1 MGMAIELEKRGNTAW
16 VWLNRPEKYNAFD
29 LDMMDLLSRYMVTL
43 AVEEGVRA
51 VVISGRGK
59 AFCAGGD
66 LGWVG
71 HYQGGPGAAF
81 HELAARFHLAIL
93 EILRMSKPVIG
104 AINGVA
110 AGGGFSLALACD
122 FRLMAGSAVLRQ
134 GYTSSGLCIDGGGTY
149 MLPRLVGLAKAME
162 IAAYD
167 PPITSQQALDW
178 GLATR
183 IVDDDQILEAAE
195 TMAGELSGRSLHAF
209 GWSKQLLADSLD
221 TSLETQ
227 MEKERTG
234 LSNCSVHPD
243 GREGIQAFIEK
254 RKPDFKTV

>member
-1 MGMAIELEKRGNTAW
+1 MGQVIEIEKKDGTAW
-16 VWLNRPEKYNAFD
+16 VWLNRTERYNAFD
-29 LDMMDLLSRYMVTL
+29 LDMMDFLSRSLVTL
-43 AVEEGVRA
+43 AVEEEVRA

-71 HYQGGPGAAF
+71 NYQGGAAAAF

-93 EILRMSKPVIG
+93 EIRRMAKPVIG

-122 FRLMAGSAVLRQ
+122 FRVMAKSAVLRQ

-149 MLPRLVGLAKAME
+149 MLPRLVGLARAME

-167 PPITSQQALDW
+167 QPITSQQAFEW

-183 IVDDDQILEAAE
+183 IVDDDQVLEEAR
-195 TMAGELSGRSLHAF
+195 TMALELSGKSLHSF
-209 GWSKQLLADSLD
+209 GWSKQLLTDSMD
-221 TSLETQ
+221 TPLETQ
-227 MEKERTG
+227 LEKERSG
-234 LSNCSVHPD
+234 LSICSAHPD
-243 GREGIQAFIEK
+243 GQEGIRAFLEK
-254 RKPDFKTV
+254 RKPVFTSA